1 MAILS
6 DPSPLPLCLVQCL
19 AHDWHQSCI
28 CCPFLSPFSLSFWI
42 PHKLQFNYYFFC
54 ETLLI
59 QNTSPFR
66 DSHVPCLGL
75 NDRLCP
81 NSFCP
86 GPLCTS
92 ERLGVVRSLID
103 LHGEAA
109 WLLTPW
115 EPWGPHQLSLSIS
128 EELLRNLHFAN
139 EEHNSQRNDVILP
152 QIPQPVGEQMGVSNP
167 WSTGKIRL
175 EEQPGAKYWPLL
187 QSSTSSAAEVSWRL
201 WTGVRIFSTS
211 LLFTETINNYNQS
224 VYYPENHKGKI
235 I

>member
-1 MAILS
+1 MPSPWLAPILHML
-6 DPSPLPLCLVQCL
+6 PLPL
-19 AHDWHQSCI
+19 S
-28 CCPFLSPFSLSFWI
+28 FLTVILNSAQAPIQLLFLLWNTFNSEHFPLS
-42 PHKLQFNYYFFC
+42 
-54 ETLLI
+54 
-59 QNTSPFR
+59 S
-66 DSHVPCLGL
+66 DSHVPCLCL

-115 EPWGPHQLSLSIS
+115 EPWGPRQLSLSVS

-224 VYYPENHKGKI
+224 MYYPENHKGKI